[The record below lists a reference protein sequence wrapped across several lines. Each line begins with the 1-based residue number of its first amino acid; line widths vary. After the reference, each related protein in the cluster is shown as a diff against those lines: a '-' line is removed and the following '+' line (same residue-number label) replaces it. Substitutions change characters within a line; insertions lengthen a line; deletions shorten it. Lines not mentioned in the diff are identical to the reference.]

1 MKTQM
6 MSEDRHFVYAY
17 ICPETHRLRYV
28 GKGVRDRA
36 SVHWTRATHGRPVQN
51 VRFEKWLLDLHS
63 RDLKPIILKLA
74 EHLNFD
80 EATLLEAQ
88 LILKNGIQ
96 GRDPRGKLL
105 NKKRGDLL
113 SPRLSKNEGDLS

>member
-1 MKTQM
+1 
-6 MSEDRHFVYAY
+6 MSPDRHFVYGY
-17 ICPETHRLRYV
+17 VCPETHRLRYV

-36 SVHWTRATHGRPVQN
+36 SVHWTRATHGRSVQN
-51 VRFEKWLLDLHS
+51 IRFGEWLLDLHS
-63 RDLKPIILKLA
+63 RGLKPIILKLA

-96 GRDPRGKLL
+96 GRDPKGKLL
-105 NKKRGDLL
+105 NKKCGDLL
-113 SPRLSKNEGDLS
+113 SPRLSTSQGDIS